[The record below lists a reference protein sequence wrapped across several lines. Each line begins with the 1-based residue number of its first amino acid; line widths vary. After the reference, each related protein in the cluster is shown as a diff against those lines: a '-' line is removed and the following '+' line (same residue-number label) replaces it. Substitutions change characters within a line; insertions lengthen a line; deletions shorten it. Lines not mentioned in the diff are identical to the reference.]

1 MSCFIVPLSQA
12 IVTSAYRKVN
22 EKSIETSDSA
32 LKRQVPALEKM
43 LWGGTVLLI
52 VDHILNGELTWRYPF
67 FTALDGAEGF
77 SVMLREML
85 TVGVPMSLTLTAVWV
100 IYALLKKKKYSL
112 SSLGEARRTKCN

>member
-1 MSCFIVPLSQA
+1 MAQA

-22 EKSIETSDSA
+22 EKSIETTDSA
-32 LKRQVPALEKM
+32 LKRQIPALEKM

-77 SVMLREML
+77 RIMLREIL
-85 TVGVPMSLTLTAVWV
+85 TVGVPMSLVLTAVWIV
-100 IYALLKKKKYSL
+100 YALLKERKVNVV
-112 SSLGEARRTKCN
+112 E

>member
-1 MSCFIVPLSQA
+1 MAQA

-22 EKSIETSDSA
+22 EKSIETTDSA
-32 LKRQVPALEKM
+32 LKRQIPALEKM

-77 SVMLREML
+77 TIMLREML
-85 TVGVPMSLTLTAVWV
+85 TVGVPMSLTLTAVWAV
-100 IYALLKKKKYSL
+100 YALIKKKSYSL
-112 SSLGEARRTKCN
+112 SSPEGTRAR